1 MSEMTTSKASKG
13 KALITG
19 ASSGITD
26 GFVRYLG
33 GFEHLHW
40 LFSQSG
46 PRAFAL
52 AMEVTGTTTVK
63 QWRAALD
70 ALQLSQP
77 FFSVLI
83 DVDDDSRP
91 YFRRVDGSPIPMRVL
106 DGKFAISWE
115 DEMGKEV
122 SRMISANHAPL
133 LRTVLIH
140 EAERSI
146 FIITA
151 HHSISDGV
159 SMAAALGD
167 LARALCGEQLKRRP
181 MVPSPEH
188 RLGVVPRTSTVRDQT
203 ERAIAKENDRTSFA
217 RSYVEPFKVESLR
230 LDEALTSSIRT
241 RARREETTLH
251 GALCAA
257 VMRTSRTTS
266 SAWGQETIR
275 LLSPINGRGQC
286 EVDDTSSMC
295 IGAAIIPVAPEHE
308 LDLWSLARRIKSE
321 HASPRSRSGLTLA
334 LQMISNAVTEISDV
348 DGALDFIEPVFAYQ
362 VAVSNVGELLHP
374 RKASAV
380 QITSMWGPSNLLGF
394 EGEQLVGA
402 ITINECLHLLHT
414 AYSPLPQLLEGVKAT
429 LIAMCD
435 EQPR

>member
-1 MSEMTTSKASKG
+1 MRAAIKKQQILPLAGS
-13 KALITG
+13 
-19 ASSGITD
+19 
-26 GFVRYLG
+26 FVRYLG

-46 PRAFAL
+46 PRAFAH

-77 FFSVLI
+77 IFSVLI
-83 DVDDDSRP
+83 DVDDDNRP
-91 YFRRVDGSPIPMRVL
+91 YFRRVNGSPIPMRVL
-106 DGKFAISWE
+106 DGKFVASWE

-122 SRMISANHAPL
+122 STMISADHAPL

-159 SMAAALGD
+159 SMAAALCD
-167 LARALCGEQLKRRP
+167 LVRAMSGEQLERRP
-181 MVPSPEH
+181 MLPSPEH
-188 RLGVVPRTSTVRDQT
+188 QLGVLSKTSTVRAQT
-203 ERAIAKENDRTSFA
+203 ERAIAKENDRTRLA
-217 RSYVEPFKVESLR
+217 QSYTKPFTIESLR
-230 LDEALTSSIRT
+230 LAEALTSSIRR
-241 RARREETTLH
+241 RARAEETTLH

-257 VMRTSRTTS
+257 VIRTSRTTS
-266 SAWGQETIR
+266 SAWGREAIR
-275 LLSPINGRGQC
+275 LLSPINARNQC

-295 IGAAIIPVAPEHE
+295 IGATIIPVAPGEE

-321 HASPRSRSGLTLA
+321 HAGPRSRSGLTLA
-334 LQMISNAVTEISDV
+334 LQMISDAVAEISDV

-362 VAVSNVGELLHP
+362 VAVSNVGELLLP
-374 RKASAV
+374 RKESAV
-380 QITSMWGPSNLLGF
+380 RITSMWGPSNLLGF
-394 EGEQLVGA
+394 EKEQLVGA
-402 ITINECLHLLHT
+402 ITVNECLHLLHT
-414 AYSPLPQLLEGVKAT
+414 AYSPLSHLLDRVRAT
-429 LIAMCD
+429 LSAMCD
-435 EQPR
+435 EQPK

>member
-1 MSEMTTSKASKG
+1 MRATVNEQKILPSAGS
-13 KALITG
+13 
-19 ASSGITD
+19 
-26 GFVRYLG
+26 FVRYLG

-46 PRAFAL
+46 PRAFAH

-83 DVDDDSRP
+83 DVDDDNRP
-91 YFRRVDGSPIPMRVL
+91 YFRRVNGSPIPMRVL
-106 DGKFAISWE
+106 DGNFAASWE

-122 SRMISANHAPL
+122 SMMISADHAPL

-159 SMAAALGD
+159 SMAAALCE
-167 LARALCGEQLKRRP
+167 LVRALSGERLGRRP
-181 MVPSPEH
+181 MLPSPEH
-188 RLGVVPRTSTVRDQT
+188 LLGAVSKTSTVQDQT
-203 ERAIAKENDRTSFA
+203 ERAVAKGNDRTSFA
-217 RSYVEPFKVESLR
+217 RSYIKPFTVESLR
-230 LDEALTSSIRT
+230 LDEALTSSIRR
-241 RARREETTLH
+241 RARAEETTLH

-257 VMRTSRTTS
+257 VIRASRTTS
-266 SAWGQETIR
+266 SAWRQETIR
-275 LLSPINGRGQC
+275 LLSPISGRNQC
-286 EVDDTSSMC
+286 EIDDTSSMC
-295 IGAAIIPVAPEHE
+295 IGAAIIPVTPGQE

-321 HASPRSRSGLTLA
+321 HAGPRSRSGLTLA
-334 LQMISNAVTEISDV
+334 LQMISDAVSEVSDV
-348 DGALDFIEPVFAYQ
+348 NGALDFIEPVFAYQ
-362 VAVSNVGELLHP
+362 VAVSNVGEFLP
-374 RKASAV
+374 PGKASAV
-380 QITSMWGPSNLLGF
+380 RITSMWGPSNLLGF

-414 AYSPLPQLLEGVKAT
+414 AYSPLPHLLEGVRTT

-435 EQPR
+435 EQPT

>member
-1 MSEMTTSKASKG
+1 MRAQEQQILPLAGS
-13 KALITG
+13 
-19 ASSGITD
+19 
-26 GFVRYLG
+26 FVRHLG
-33 GFEHLHW
+33 AFEHLHW

-46 PRAFAL
+46 PRAFAH

-83 DVDDDSRP
+83 DVDDDNRP
-91 YFRRVDGSPIPMRVL
+91 YFRRVNDSHIPMRVL
-106 DGKFAISWE
+106 DGKFAASWE

-122 SRMISANHAPL
+122 STMIPADHAPL

-140 EAERSI
+140 ESERSI

-151 HHSISDGV
+151 HHAISDGV
-159 SMAAALGD
+159 SMAAALCD
-167 LARALCGEQLKRRP
+167 LVQAVSGEQLEQRP
-181 MVPSPEH
+181 MLQSSEQ
-188 RLGVVPRTSTVRDQT
+188 LFGVESKTSTVRDQT
-203 ERAIAKENDRTSFA
+203 VRAISKGNDRTSLA
-217 RSYVEPFKVESLR
+217 RSCIKPFTVESLR
-230 LDEALTSSIRT
+230 LDEALTSSIRR
-241 RARREETTLH
+241 RARAEETTVH

-257 VMRTSRTTS
+257 VIRTARTTS
-266 SAWGQETIR
+266 AAWGQETIR
-275 LLSPINGRGQC
+275 LLSPINARNQC

-295 IGAAIIPVAPEHE
+295 IGAAIIPVAPGQE

-321 HASPRSRSGLTLA
+321 HAGPRSRPGLTLA
-334 LQMISNAVTEISDV
+334 LQMISDAITEISDV
-348 DGALDFIEPVFAYQ
+348 DGALDFVKPVFAYQ
-362 VAVSNVGELLHP
+362 VAVSNVGELLRP

-380 QITSMWGPSNLLGF
+380 RITSMWGPSNLLGF

-402 ITINECLHLLHT
+402 ITINDCLHLLHT
-414 AYSPLPQLLEGVKAT
+414 AYSPLPHLLEEVRAT

-435 EQPR
+435 EQPT